1 MIWLLFV
8 LKNKKKLDHRL
19 LASKDSYG
27 PNFKIWADLKTENKN
42 KSYSAIFQFKKTL
55 K

>member
-1 MIWLLFV
+1 MILLLLVHV
-8 LKNKKKLDHRL
+8 LKNEEKLDHRL
-19 LASKDSYG
+19 MASKD
-27 PNFKIWADLKTENKN
+27 KRWADLKTENKN